1 MSTETLP
8 NSNQIHGW
16 TRRNFLITT
25 IGGLGGLC
33 LGFHMTKNGLL
44 PEAQAATNATFNAYI
59 KIGTDNTITVMFG
72 GADFGQGTASG
83 FCQVIAEE
91 LIPTSDDSKSLELW
105 KQVRYIQS
113 DASIDPATGKAN
125 SYPIYYSGGTAV
137 NILYGTAGS
146 GALKNGNRFAN
157 LRAAGATAREM
168 LISAGAAEM
177 GVSRDACAAVDGKV
191 VATLSAGTQVS
202 KTYGELAAK
211 AALLPVPTVTLADP
225 MTLLDPANTSFIGHE
240 MPRLD
245 IPQKINGTAIFGLDV
260 GLKQVDASKMHYAVI
275 KHCPTIGGT
284 LSQTPSLPSGAKY
297 IFPLK
302 AQDNRGAVRAGTTNA
317 FAVVADNTWYALNA
331 AKSARSTWTLP
342 TASTLNSVDT
352 NWINSQAQLL
362 MNNPGAPK
370 LYGENNLG
378 GNPDD
383 YFPTSTTVEK
393 TYSFPYIPHV
403 SMEVLNCTVKY
414 DGTRCEVWAPTQN
427 ASSVVNTA
435 KTLTGFTGDKVIVHT
450 TLLGGGNGR
459 KIEQDYTSQAI
470 QTAMAL
476 YAKTNPTPAT
486 VKTMWSR
493 EDDFTND
500 QNRPMALVRVKMG
513 IDATGNVSMLY
524 RTVGPGIGW
533 RTVGPGEMYPP
544 ASATKADNASIDGAA
559 NSRYGFKARRVEH
572 VPLAAMIPIGFWRS
586 VGASINPYAMEC
598 TVDELADKA
607 GLDPL
612 QFRLMLFAKSGDTR
626 ARDVVNAAAA
636 LSPWRATLPAGH
648 AWGMAFAEAFGTLIC
663 QVVDI
668 SQPVAGAIRVHR
680 VACAVDCGIAVNPSF
695 IESQIQGSIAHGMSA
710 AFWGQQTFAYGKGAI
725 KNFNAF
731 RMLRSGEMPQ
741 VEVSIVNSGAAIGG
755 IGELGVPPI
764 GPAISNAY
772 FSLTKARTGVG
783 TRFYNLPFF
792 PNAGGFGDG

>member
-1 MSTETLP
+1 MPTETLLEP
-8 NSNQIHGW
+8 NQGNGW

-33 LGFHMTKNGLL
+33 LGFSLTKNGLL
-44 PEAQAATNATFNAYI
+44 PEAQAATDARINAYI
-59 KIGTDNTITVMFG
+59 KIASDNSITVLFG
-72 GADFGQGTASG
+72 GCDFGQGTASG

-91 LIPTSDDSKSLELW
+91 LIPTSDDIKSQELW

-125 SYPIYYSGGTAV
+125 SYPIFYSGGSAV

-146 GALKNGNRFAN
+146 GALRTANRFAN

-168 LISAGAAEM
+168 LISAGATAM
-177 GVSRDACAAVDGKV
+177 GVPRDACVAVDGKV
-191 VATLSAGTQVS
+191 AAMLSDGTQVS
-202 KTYGELAAK
+202 KTYGELADAAAK
-211 AALLPVPTVTLADP
+211 LPIPTVALDDVS
-225 MTLLDPANTSFIGHE
+225 TLLDPSNTNYIGHE

-245 IPQKINGTAIFGLDV
+245 IPPKTNGDAKFSLDIRLP
-260 GLKQVDASKMHYAVI
+260 GMLYAVV
-275 KHCPTIGGT
+275 KHCPTLGGI
-284 LSQTPSLPSGAKY
+284 LSATPSLPSGAKY

-302 AQDNRGAVRAGTTNA
+302 AQDNRGAVRAGTINA
-317 FAVVADNTWYALNA
+317 FAVVAANTWFALNA
-331 AKSARSTWTLP
+331 AKSAKATWTLP
-342 TASTLNSVDT
+342 AAGILSSVDT
-352 NWINSQAQLL
+352 NSINSQAQTL

-383 YFPTSTTVEK
+383 YFPTSTTIEA

-414 DGTRCEVWAPTQN
+414 DGTSCEVWAGTQN

-435 KTLTGFTGDKVIVHT
+435 KSLTGFTGDKVIVHT

-476 YAKTNPTPAT
+476 YAKTNSAAI
-486 VKTMWSR
+486 VKTMWPR
-493 EDDFTND
+493 EEDFTKD

-513 IDATGNVSMLY
+513 IDANGNVSMLY

-533 RTVGPGEMYPP
+533 RTLGPGETYPP
-544 ASATKADNASIDGAA
+544 AGTTKADSASIDGAA
-559 NSRYGFKARRVEH
+559 NSRYGFTARRVEH
-572 VPLAAMIPIGFWRS
+572 VPLAAMVPIGYWRS
-586 VGASINPYAMEC
+586 VGASINPYALEC
-598 TVDELADKA
+598 ALDELADKA

-612 QFRLMLFAKSGDTR
+612 EIRRMLFTKSGDTR
-626 ARDVVNAAAA
+626 ALNVINAAAA

-648 AWGMAFAEAFGTLIC
+648 AWGMAYAEAFGTLIC
-663 QVVDI
+663 HVVDI
-668 SQPVAGAIRVHR
+668 SQPAAGSIRVHR

-695 IESQIQGSIAHGMSA
+695 IEFQIQGSIAHGMSA
-710 AFWGQQTFAYGKGAI
+710 AFWGQQIFTNGQAST

-731 RMLRSGEMPQ
+731 RMLRSSEMPQ

-772 FSLTKARTGVG
+772 FRLTKALTGAG